1 MPRVRCYY
9 TDCVF
14 LEENYCSAV
23 RIEINPD
30 EGCLTYKVAASEED
44 WVEEEEWLDE
54 EEAWEDDEWEEDDL
68 WLDDDD
74 LI

>member
-14 LEENYCSAV
+14 LDENYCSAV

-30 EGCLTYKVAASEED
+30 EGCLTYKVAVPDVEE
-44 WVEEEEWLDE
+44 WEEEEWL
-54 EEAWEDDEWEEDDL
+54 EDDEEWEDEEWEDEDL
-68 WLDDDD
+68 WLDDED